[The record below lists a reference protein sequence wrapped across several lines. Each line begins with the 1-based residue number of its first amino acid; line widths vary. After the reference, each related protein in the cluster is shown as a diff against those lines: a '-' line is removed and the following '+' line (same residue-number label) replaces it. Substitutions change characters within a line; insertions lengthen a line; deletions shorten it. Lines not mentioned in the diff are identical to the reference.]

1 MSLAVDTN
9 VIIDLVA
16 GTPTA
21 AELASTLLEKQAER
35 QGLVICPIVYA
46 ELFAHPGWNKNE
58 IDAFLRATSI
68 GVQWDV
74 AREVWEAAGDAWAEY
89 ATRRKRQPSGAPRRL
104 LADFAIGAHAA
115 ATGGLITGDAA
126 FYRTNFPD
134 LRLITV

>member
-21 AELASTLLEKQAER
+21 AELASALLEKQAEL

-46 ELFAHPGWNKNE
+46 ELFAHPGWNKKE

-68 GVQWDV
+68 GVQWEV
-74 AREVWEAAGDAWAEY
+74 TREVWEAAGE
-89 ATRRKRQPSGAPRRL
+89 RRPPTPAGRFRNRHTCRGDRRPHHRRRGLLPHEFSRPSTYHRVNEGREGP
-104 LADFAIGAHAA
+104 
-115 ATGGLITGDAA
+115 
-126 FYRTNFPD
+126 
-134 LRLITV
+134 